1 MPGELIIRNVPYLL
15 QGPLAPVQEKS
26 AKQTI
31 RTVQKYEYPLIF
43 DNEK

>member
-1 MPGELIIRNVPYLL
+1 MPGELIIRNVSYLL

>member
-1 MPGELIIRNVPYLL
+1 MYTSYLL